1 MFFFVFSS
9 VVVVVLLAGILLLSD
24 SCRTRARHDPTTR
37 PARLF
42 RDATVRRRSMGCAM
56 RFAFGKKKTNEMSI
70 R

>member
-24 SCRTRARHDPTTR
+24 SCRTRAHDPTTR

>member
-9 VVVVVLLAGILLLSD
+9 VVVVLLAGILLLSD

-42 RDATVRRRSMGCAM
+42 RDATVRRRVDGMREM